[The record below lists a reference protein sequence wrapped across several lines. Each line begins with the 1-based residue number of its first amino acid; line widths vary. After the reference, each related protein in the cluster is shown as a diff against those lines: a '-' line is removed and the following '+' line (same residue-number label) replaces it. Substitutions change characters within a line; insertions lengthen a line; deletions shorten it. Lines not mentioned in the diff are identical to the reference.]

1 MVRMLESLHATSVQF
16 HQFHGN
22 IGHFR
27 TLQGLQNHA
36 VEYLRLKLYL
46 TIIIEVLLQENFV
59 MLPLRAGKDRS
70 ITTFPPTLAG
80 DEEILDLADVGI
92 GNLRA

>member
-1 MVRMLESLHATSVQF
+1 MVRMLESLHATSV
-16 HQFHGN
+16 QFHGN

-36 VEYLRLKLYL
+36 VEYLSLKLYL
-46 TIIIEVLLQENFV
+46 TIIIEALLQENFV